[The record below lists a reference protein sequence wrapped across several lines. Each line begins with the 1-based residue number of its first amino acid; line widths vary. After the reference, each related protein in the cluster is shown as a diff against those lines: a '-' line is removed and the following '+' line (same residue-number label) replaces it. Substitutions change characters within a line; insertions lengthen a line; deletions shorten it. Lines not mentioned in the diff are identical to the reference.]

1 MSIRSV
7 MKKQRRR
14 NLREMRY
21 GGMNKRKRRCLVDYS
36 VQNMRLYQESLERKR
51 KKPIIVVIYER

>member
-7 MKKQRRR
+7 MKKQRKRD
-14 NLREMRY
+14 LREMRY

-36 VQNMRLYQESLERKR
+36 VQNMRLYNERLEQER
-51 KKPIIVVIYER
+51 KKPTRVIVYVR

>member
-36 VQNMRLYQESLERKR
+36 AQNMRL
-51 KKPIIVVIYER
+51 